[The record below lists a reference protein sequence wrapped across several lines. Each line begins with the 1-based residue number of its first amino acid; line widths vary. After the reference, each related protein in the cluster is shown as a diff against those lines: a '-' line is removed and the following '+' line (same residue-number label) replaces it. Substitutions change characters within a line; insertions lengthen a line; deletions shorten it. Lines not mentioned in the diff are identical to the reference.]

1 MAVPVSQLLRQH
13 STNPVQYTGLTT
25 NTDKKWAKE
34 FHPITRLIGHTTL
47 GADGETVYANFDAM
61 APPLADD
68 DFRVAKHAF
77 PPNERRWRLETE
89 EDCGVWFHTEVS
101 NIVLPAWNDRP
112 AVLQTCQSKPASTT
126 KSIKENVDMIYALAD
141 SHLQKRPLVIGEW
154 KRNIIRSKAWL
165 AGNIGTAGTQVNL
178 SRELLKYS
186 CPHVFCFDGQYLLL
200 LQFRAATKEDLKRQ
214 DCEVDCW
221 VIPRINTAEGCT
233 LRYAFY
239 RFLAQGFRRCQGL
252 SGGRTPVNGFAPHS
266 REWFS
271 GIPIF
276 QDEHGVLTYTH
287 PQNTDE
293 HAFYRELN
301 VEDGWEDE
309 FENEKAI
316 YQRLAPVQGTVVPV
330 CYGEASC
337 PATDDTGPRALVL
350 SDIGGIGLYEDAA
363 GGLDTE
369 HVEAMLLEALRAL
382 TNLGVTHDDSK
393 LDNFRLV
400 REKDRIMVI
409 DFDSSYIMAETDDP
423 EANARSDAKFA
434 AEQYWLAH
442 GGRRP
447 KLM

>member
-178 SRELLKYS
+178 SRELRGYAVKYS

-301 VEDGWEDE
+301 VEDGSFYW
-309 FENEKAI
+309 
-316 YQRLAPVQGTVVPV
+316 
-330 CYGEASC
+330 CYNG
-337 PATDDTGPRALVL
+337 DYLLDLNGALVR
-350 SDIGGIGLYEDAA
+350 
-363 GGLDTE
+363 DTE
-369 HVEAMLLEALRAL
+369 PMW
-382 TNLGVTHDDSK
+382 G
-393 LDNFRLV
+393 F
-400 REKDRIMVI
+400 
-409 DFDSSYIMAETDDP
+409 P
-423 EANARSDAKFA
+423 EA
-434 AEQYWLAH
+434 
-442 GGRRP
+442 
-447 KLM
+447 